1 LRKHEKRQQQQ
12 NGFHIIFEEYG
23 IEFVRKQ
30 ASDITVISIL
40 DDEFSGLMLGNLVF
54 EQDF

>member
-1 LRKHEKRQQQQ
+1 VKSVSNNEM
-12 NGFHIIFEEYG
+12 GFYIIFEEYR